1 MKLTVTEDR
10 LLQLEGVYL
19 PIVLLTDKGERFIIS
34 MRDGGF
40 EFRYNGKPYRAVN
53 GVLSEVITEQPEQIN
68 EIECTPEQTQFRRGS
83 NEAAEYLKK
92 NAPYLLNTVNGISG
106 NYNPDN
112 DYMKVA
118 ERLFYEQNSYTPKLD
133 VPSIMYEYA
142 ERWHKEFRND
152 NTWVGTFYDWCI
164 EYKQPKKKD
173 HSNDEDK
180 VGSGN

>member
-10 LLQLEGVYL
+10 LVQVEGVYL

-53 GVLSEVITEQPEQIN
+53 GVLSEVNPDQPEQ
-68 EIECTPEQTQFRRGS
+68 S
-83 NEAAEYLKK
+83 SEAESLT
-92 NAPYLLNTVNGISG
+92 TVNGLSG
-106 NYNPDN
+106 KYNPDN

-118 ERLFYEQNSYTPKLD
+118 ERLYHEQNNATSKMD
-133 VPSIMYEYA
+133 IPSIAYEYA

-164 EYKQPKKKD
+164 EYKQPKNKD
-173 HSNDEDK
+173 HSKDEAM

>member
-1 MKLTVTEDR
+1 MEINVTESR
-10 LLQLEGVYL
+10 LIELKQVYN
-19 PIVLLTDKGERFIIS
+19 PIVLISTNNEKFFIC

-40 EFRYNGKPYRAVN
+40 EFEYEGKPYRAVN
-53 GVLSEVITEQPEQIN
+53 GVLSEVITNQPKQ
-68 EIECTPEQTQFRRGS
+68 S
-83 NEAAEYLKK
+83 SEAESLT
-92 NAPYLLNTVNGISG
+92 TVNGLSG
-106 NYNPDN
+106 RYNPDN

-133 VPSIMYEYA
+133 VPSIVYEYA
-142 ERWHKEFRND
+142 ERWHKEFRD
-152 NTWVGTFYDWCI
+152 DTTWVGTFYDWCI